1 MRWWDAAAAHALE
14 KVLFPDPWSAE
25 TFWSEL
31 AHVPE
36 TRYYLV
42 AEDDGG
48 LAGYAGLAVVAGQA
62 DVQTLAVAADRQGQ
76 GLGRLLLDDLVAEA
90 RRRGAGAVLLEVR
103 AENERAQALYR
114 GAGFERIGLRR
125 GYYQPGQQASIWFNV
140 VVPDIAETY
149 KKAMAEGCQEIQ
161 AVTELPDYGVSNAI
175 FADPFGHAWM
185 LHQIHREV
193 SFEERVRLAEEG

>member
-1 MRWWDAAAAHALE
+1 MSGARLRRMRWWDVAAAHALE

-36 TRYYLV
+36 TRYYVV

-90 RRRGAGAVLLEVR
+90 RRRGAGQVLLEVR

-114 GAGFERIGLRR
+114 GAGFERIGVRR
-125 GYYQPGQQASIWFNV
+125 GYYQPGGTDALV
-140 VVPDIAETY
+140 LRLR
-149 KKAMAEGCQEIQ
+149 
-161 AVTELPDYGVSNAI
+161 LPTA
-175 FADPFGHAWM
+175 
-185 LHQIHREV
+185 
-193 SFEERVRLAEEG
+193 